1 MLFLDEYLL
10 YRIFENEFEIHVKES
25 KQKELRPDRVEL
37 TTDFIRIL
45 ETFRIENFSKFR
57 DFVEIDAISR

>member
-10 YRIFENEFEIHVKES
+10 YRIFENRFEIHVKKS
-25 KQKELRPDRVEL
+25 KQKELRSDRVEL
-37 TTDFIRIL
+37 ATDFIRIF